1 MKIDS
6 VYSEREINEYGLKK
20 NNIENVDYRVYVNGT
35 KVFFF
40 EPIDKRHLRL
50 YSIINKESFFL

>member
-6 VYSEREINEYGLKK
+6 VYTECEIKEHGLKK
-20 NNIENVDYRVYVNGT
+20 NNIENVDYRVYVNGS

-40 EPIDKRHLRL
+40 EPVDKRNLRL